1 MANIC
6 RTAPELWT
14 SMLWS
19 RRAMTADPKVR
30 SVYDLSYA
38 ANAVLTRVS
47 GPTSSC
53 LKQHQTP
60 ILVGSDAFQYA
71 PYAYASAVDSTGN
84 DLQLVSS
91 DISKIEWRTAH

>member
-1 MANIC
+1 
-6 RTAPELWT
+6 
-14 SMLWS
+14 
-19 RRAMTADPKVR
+19 MTADPKVR

-60 ILVGSDAFQYA
+60 ILVGSDALQYA
-71 PYAYASAVDSTGN
+71 PYAYMHQLLIQLGTIYNWCQATSAILNREQPTETVLHHIPD
-84 DLQLVSS
+84 V
-91 DISKIEWRTAH
+91 